1 MHNITNLYP
10 QYKISQDRRQQNIP
24 VAVERRS
31 GKDRR
36 SADRVQLD
44 AQLTK
49 DIFQVKE
56 QVAKLEMLT
65 PKFFESNVT
74 TKPPTFGSMNNLAND
89 QFVKQVK
96 PLDIAEIERKQ
107 EELQDRASLSFQIG
121 IIGSALAF
129 GIAISFMSN
138 IGAIIAIGTSIYIGV
153 KILKALIAKEIK
165 EENKENNIK

>member
-10 QYKISQDRRQQNIP
+10 QYRISPDRRQQNIP
-24 VAVERRS
+24 VAIERRS
-31 GKDRR
+31 GRDRR
-36 SADRVQLD
+36 SADRIQMD
-44 AQLTK
+44 AQLTR
-49 DIFQVKE
+49 DIFQVKA
-56 QVAKLEMLT
+56 QVSKLETLA
-65 PKFFESNVT
+65 PKFFEANVT

-96 PLDIAEIERKQ
+96 PIDIKEIERKQ

-138 IGAIIAIGTSIYIGV
+138 IGAIIAIGTSMYIGV
-153 KILKALIAKEIK
+153 KVLKALIAKEIK
-165 EENKENNIK
+165 EENQVGKTK

>member
-1 MHNITNLYP
+1 MHNVTNLYP

-89 QFVKQVK
+89 QF
-96 PLDIAEIERKQ
+96 LSRLSLLILRK
-107 EELQDRASLSFQIG
+107 
-121 IIGSALAF
+121 
-129 GIAISFMSN
+129 
-138 IGAIIAIGTSIYIGV
+138 
-153 KILKALIAKEIK
+153 
-165 EENKENNIK
+165 

>member
-36 SADRVQLD
+36 SSDRVQLD
-44 AQLTK
+44 AQLTR

-89 QFVKQVK
+89 QLVKQVK

-121 IIGSALAF
+121 VIGSALAF
-129 GIAISFMSN
+129 GIAISFMTN
-138 IGAIIAIGTSIYIGV
+138 IGAVIAIGTSLYIGV
-153 KILKALIAKEIK
+153 KVLKALIAKEIK